1 MARLNPRWNLKDR
14 DRSIYDAASAIAFNL
29 WRIAAEGILH
39 LENDGFETIS
49 QSQRLDV
56 IAEFV
61 SFMIHIA
68 DRMVYG
74 KMSDEQRREFITTLA
89 SHLTTTMQSNRVD
102 ANGAGQYSKPFT
114 DLLNL
119 RMNDYSECS
128 YSEQGGPGFSLKR
141 IFGQHVR
148 DKMGAK
154 DNKWIPD
161 YIIDAEAPMAV
172 EALKGVLEEM
182 LTLESQINRKSPVP
196 EGGVWGEG

>member
-1 MARLNPRWNLKDR
+1 MARLKTRWNLKDR
-14 DRSIYDAASAIAFNL
+14 DRSINDIASAIAFNL
-29 WRIAAEGILH
+29 WRVAAEGLLH

-61 SFMIHIA
+61 SFMVHIA

-74 KMSDEQRREFITTLA
+74 KMSDEQRREFIIALA

-102 ANGAGQYSKPFT
+102 ANGAGQYRDAFT

-119 RMNDYSECS
+119 RMNDYAQCS
-128 YSEQGGPGFSLKR
+128 YSEQEGPGFSLKR

-172 EALKGVLEEM
+172 GALKGVLEGM
-182 LTLESQINRKSPVP
+182 LSLEPQNRKSPVP